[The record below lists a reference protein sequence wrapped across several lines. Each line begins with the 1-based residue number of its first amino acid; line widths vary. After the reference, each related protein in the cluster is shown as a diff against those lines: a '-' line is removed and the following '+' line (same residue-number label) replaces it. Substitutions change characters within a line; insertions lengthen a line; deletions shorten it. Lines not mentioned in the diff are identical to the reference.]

1 MRILLTAYLVLT
13 ALHCYH
19 IGTICLT
26 KRHAPGAAV
35 VGLSMAVLGGS
46 LALAVILEVI

>member
-1 MRILLTAYLVLT
+1 MRILLTAYLMFT
-13 ALHCYH
+13 ALFYYR
-19 IGTICLT
+19 IGTVCLA

-46 LALAVILEVI
+46 LELAVILEVI